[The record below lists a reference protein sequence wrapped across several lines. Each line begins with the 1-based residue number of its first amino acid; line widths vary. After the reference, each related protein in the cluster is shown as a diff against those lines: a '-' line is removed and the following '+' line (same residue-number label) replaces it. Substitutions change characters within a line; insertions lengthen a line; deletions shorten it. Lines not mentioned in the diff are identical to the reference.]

1 MNTIDICVPTWLHF
15 LLAAQAIENGF
26 HVFIEKPLCIRSK
39 DAYTLARK
47 ASEKQVFAQVGQ
59 CLRFWTEYEYLKSLV
74 DDGLYGKMEYLKL
87 RRLSPRPGW
96 GTSTWMLDDWCS
108 GGAALDLQI
117 HDADFALYLFG
128 KPEKIKSFVHHGCCK
143 YSGIVSEL
151 KYKDL
156 TVMTEGSWDYPSSF
170 PFEMSYIASFEKA
183 TVLFS
188 SLYGLK
194 VCPVEGDSFVPEL
207 KKACTVQ
214 TEAGGN
220 ISDLGGYYNELY
232 YFIDCI
238 NKGVQPVK
246 ASLLAGAEA
255 VELVEKQKR
264 AAEDRDDALFE
275 TKYW

>member
-1 MNTIDICVPTWLHF
+1 
-15 LLAAQAIENGF
+15 
-26 HVFIEKPLCIRSK
+26 
-39 DAYTLARK
+39 
-47 ASEKQVFAQVGQ
+47 
-59 CLRFWTEYEYLKSLV
+59 LV
-74 DDGLYGKMEYLKL
+74 DDGLYGKMTYLKL
-87 RRLSPRPGW
+87 RRLSPQPGW
-96 GTSTWMLDDWCS
+96 GASTWMLDDWKS

-128 KPEKIKSFVHHGCCK
+128 KPDKIKSFVHHGCCK

-151 KYKDL
+151 KYRDL
-156 TVMTEGSWDYPSSF
+156 AVMTEGSWDYPPSF

-207 KKACTVQ
+207 KKACMVQ
-214 TEAGGN
+214 SEAGGN

-238 NKGVQPVK
+238 NKGIQPVK
-246 ASLLAGAEA
+246 ASLTAGAEA
-255 VELVEKQKR
+255 VELVEKQKW
-264 AAEDRDDALFE
+264 AAEYKD
-275 TKYW
+275 